1 MSDFN
6 YIKAQ
11 HSKLAKKLSIDKSVD
26 QSEVDSLISL
36 IESGVFSD
44 SSERIFL
51 RSILLFWN
59 SSGKLSPIPEK
70 ESYEQ
75 ENNSDTL
82 IKRRQAKLEQVKP
95 TFFDKLNWR
104 K

>member
-11 HSKLAKKLSIDKSVD
+11 HGKLAKKLSIDKSVD

-36 IESGVFSD
+36 IQNGVFSD
-44 SSERIFL
+44 PSERLFL
-51 RSILLFWN
+51 RTILLFWN
-59 SSGKLSPIPEK
+59 SSVKLSPIPEK

-75 ENNSDTL
+75 ESDPDTL
-82 IKRRQAKLEQVKP
+82 LKRQQAKLSDVKP
-95 TFFDKLNWR
+95 TFFDLISRR